1 MPSCS
6 IKPYFRCFTRVKIAG
21 QWVVSKENVASID
34 VHPDIR
40 FSPICHKCKKKAVT
54 TYQKAY
60 RAVRDLNIGST
71 VIFLNILYRKVV
83 CAECRCVRTEYF
95 DFVLPYL
102 RVTKRLAQC
111 IHELCKVTTVKEVA
125 EHFGLDWKTIKE
137 IDKRFLEVEFGKTD
151 YTGLRIIA
159 VDEISR
165 HRHHDYLTVVIDY
178 ETGRIV
184 WIGEARKESTL
195 DSFFSEMPLS
205 VRERIEAIAMD
216 MWDPYIASIRK
227 WCPNARIVFDLFHV
241 VKEFN
246 KVIDK
251 VRNQEYRKASESD
264 KRVLKGTKYLL
275 LKNSKNLK
283 SEERPHLKQ
292 ILNLNEN
299 LSTVYILKDALKKI
313 WSYKYR
319 KSAEKALD
327 NWCWLAYE
335 SNIKPVI
342 KFAERLQR
350 HKDGIL
356 NHCYYPIHT
365 GKIEGVNN
373 TLKVIKRKAYGF
385 RDTRY
390 FTLKAKQAF
399 AGNSTH

>member
-1 MPSCS
+1 MSSCS
-6 IKPYFRCFTRVKIAG
+6 IKPYFRCFTRVKVTG

-34 VHPDIR
+34 IHPDVR
-40 FSPICHKCKKKAVT
+40 FAPICYKCKKKAVT
-54 TYQKAY
+54 TYQKVY
-60 RAVRDLNIGST
+60 RAVRDLNIGNT
-71 VIFLNILYRKVV
+71 VIFLNLLYRKVV

-95 DFVLPYL
+95 DFVEPYL

-111 IHELCKVTTVKEVA
+111 IHELCKVMTVKEVA
-125 EHFGLDWKTIKE
+125 EHFGLDWKTVKE
-137 IDKRFLEVEFGKTD
+137 IDKKFLEEEFGNTD

-159 VDEISR
+159 IDEISR

-184 WIGEARKESTL
+184 WIGEGRKESTL
-195 DSFFSEMPLS
+195 VSFFSEMPLS

-216 MWDPYIASIRK
+216 MWDPYIASVRK

-251 VRNQEYRKASESD
+251 VRNQEYHRAIESD
-264 KRVLKGTKYLL
+264 KRVLKGTRYLL

-283 SEERPHLKQ
+283 LEERPHLKQ
-292 ILNLNEN
+292 ILNLNKN

-313 WSYKYR
+313 WSYRYR
-319 KSAEKALD
+319 KSAEKSLD
-327 NWCWLAYE
+327 NWCQLAYE
-335 SNIKPVI
+335 SDIKPVI

-350 HKDGIL
+350 HKEGIL
-356 NHCYYPIHT
+356 NHCRYSIHT

-390 FTLKAKQAF
+390 FILKAKQAF